1 MQERKIDTLYDFID
15 RLTVIKQ
22 VMNKAKAANDALYD
36 SYFGEYGGNNPC
48 IMTEYGKAYS
58 LHTIVTDYIE
68 QSCEEIKKMLNS

>member
-1 MQERKIDTLYDFID
+1 MQERRIETLCDFID
-15 RLTVIKQ
+15 RLEDIEQ

-48 IMTEYGKAYS
+48 IMTEYNKAYS
-58 LHTIVTDYIE
+58 LHTVVTDYIE

>member
-1 MQERKIDTLYDFID
+1 MSKLDMTSELYWELFNIM
-15 RLTVIKQ
+15 RML
-22 VMNKAKAANDALYD
+22 NKAKAANDALYD